1 MNGDPQPKSIDLDR
15 EKGLTITWHDGA
27 RSFYPLAYLRR
38 MSPSADMRQL
48 RTEMATNRLVVLP
61 DAGPTQDL
69 RAIDAQLVGRYAL
82 RITFSDGHRTGI
94 YSWDYLRSIDPDRD
108 HAQADGPEP

>member
-1 MNGDPQPKSIDLDR
+1 MNQEPQPTDLDLDR
-15 EKGLTITWHDGA
+15 EKGLFVTWSDGA

-48 RTEMATNRLVVLP
+48 REEMQTNPLVVLP
-61 DAGPTQDL
+61 DTPSDGPL
-69 RAIDAQLVGRYAL
+69 RAVDAQLVGRYAL

-94 YSWDYLRSIDPDRD
+94 YSWDYLRSIDPANTDGRD
-108 HAQADGPEP
+108 P